1 MGFHKNAGIIAMSA
15 SLIALYLLV
24 KNPGGVST
32 LITQGPTG
40 ASNIIKAFQG
50 R

>member
-1 MGFHKNAGIIAMSA
+1 MFKRNAGPLALSA

-24 KNPGGVST
+24 KNPGGVGT
-32 LITQGPTG
+32 LITKGPAG
-40 ASNIIKAFQG
+40 AVGVIKAFQG

>member
-1 MGFHKNAGIIAMSA
+1 MFRRNAGLATLSA

-24 KNPGGVST
+24 KNPGGVSNF
-32 LITQGPTG
+32 LTQGPTG
-40 ASNIIKAFQG
+40 AAGVIKAFQG

>member
-1 MGFHKNAGIIAMSA
+1 MFHRNAGFLAMGA
-15 SLIALYLLV
+15 TLIALYLLV
-24 KNPGGVST
+24 KNPSGVST

-40 ASNIIKAFQG
+40 ASNVIKAFQG

>member
-1 MGFHKNAGIIAMSA
+1 MFKKNAGPLALGA

-40 ASNIIKAFQG
+40 AANVIKAFQG